1 MPAPPLVSIDDLTV
15 QFRTDRG
22 WSTAV
27 EGVSFDI
34 GDGDC
39 VGVVGESGSGKSVT
53 ALSMLR
59 LHARR
64 TARFASGSV
73 RYDGRDLL
81 RIPESDL
88 RRIRGRDIAMVFQ
101 DPMSSLNPVLTIC
114 DQISESL
121 RLHQDMSRADARRRA
136 VELLDLVRIA
146 DAGRR
151 VDEYPHRLSG
161 GMRQRVMIAI
171 AIACRPRLLI
181 ADEPTTALD
190 VTIQAQILEL
200 LRDLRAELGMAV
212 MLISH
217 DLGVIAEFAKR
228 VIVMYAGRVV
238 EDAPV
243 DVLFRHPLHPY
254 TEGLMASVPAIEG
267 ETARLLFDSRSHP
280 GSRRS
285 GRRLPL
291 RSALRLRR
299 VRSVARRCRTWS
311 RLTAITGF
319 VARRAA
325 GQRARP
331 DGRECSGR
339 GPRSRHGLPHKARR
353 RQAGDATG
361 AAQAFL
367 RYRRRRD
374 ARNSSA
380 NRDRASRPPAASWSD
395 STNPPA
401 ARCGCSAV
409 TSPDRIGAAAWP
421 PCAARLQFVF
431 QDPHA
436 ALNPRMRVGESIA
449 EPLDIAGGRSRRD
462 RHDRVRE
469 LLEMV
474 GLPRDSDERFPHEFS
489 GGQRQRIVIARA
501 LALQPGFIVC
511 DEPVSALD
519 VSMQAQIVNLLM
531 DLQERNSG

>member
-1 MPAPPLVSIDDLTV
+1 MPSAPLVSIDDLTV

-59 LHARR
+59 LHAPR
-64 TARFASGSV
+64 TARLAGGSV

-121 RLHQDMSRADARRRA
+121 RLHQNMSRADARRRA

-217 DLGVIAEFAKR
+217 DLGVIAEFARR

-243 DVLFRHPLHPY
+243 DVLFRRPLHPY

-267 ETARLLFDSRSHP
+267 ETARLYSIP
-280 GSRRS
+280 GRIPDPDEVVAGCRF
-285 GRRLPL
+285 GPRCGYAEPVCRAAMPDLV
-291 RSALRLRR
+291 AVDGDHR
-299 VRSVARRCRTWS
+299 VRCTPRS
-311 RLTAITGF
+311 
-319 VARRAA
+319 RAA
-325 GQRARP
+325 G
-331 DGRECSGR
+331 
-339 GPRSRHGLPHKARR
+339 
-353 RQAGDATG
+353 
-361 AAQAFL
+361 
-367 RYRRRRD
+367 
-374 ARNSSA
+374 
-380 NRDRASRPPAASWSD
+380 
-395 STNPPA
+395 
-401 ARCGCSAV
+401 AV
-409 TSPDRIGAAAWP
+409 
-421 PCAARLQFVF
+421 
-431 QDPHA
+431 
-436 ALNPRMRVGESIA
+436 
-449 EPLDIAGGRSRRD
+449 
-462 RHDRVRE
+462 
-469 LLEMV
+469 
-474 GLPRDSDERFPHEFS
+474 
-489 GGQRQRIVIARA
+489 
-501 LALQPGFIVC
+501 
-511 DEPVSALD
+511 
-519 VSMQAQIVNLLM
+519 
-531 DLQERNSG
+531 

>member
-1 MPAPPLVSIDDLTV
+1 MPPAPLVSIDDLTV

-22 WSTAV
+22 WLTAV

-64 TARFASGSV
+64 TARFAGGSV

-121 RLHQDMSRADARRRA
+121 RLHQNMSRADARRRA

-200 LRDLRAELGMAV
+200 LRDLRARLGMAV

-267 ETARLLFDSRSHP
+267 EMARLYSIPDRIPDPDEAVAGCRFGPRCGYAEPVCRAAMPDLVAVDGDH
-280 GSRRS
+280 
-285 GRRLPL
+285 
-291 RSALRLRR
+291 R
-299 VRSVARRCRTWS
+299 VRCTPRS
-311 RLTAITGF
+311 
-319 VARRAA
+319 RAA
-325 GQRARP
+325 G
-331 DGRECSGR
+331 
-339 GPRSRHGLPHKARR
+339 
-353 RQAGDATG
+353 
-361 AAQAFL
+361 
-367 RYRRRRD
+367 
-374 ARNSSA
+374 
-380 NRDRASRPPAASWSD
+380 
-395 STNPPA
+395 
-401 ARCGCSAV
+401 
-409 TSPDRIGAAAWP
+409 
-421 PCAARLQFVF
+421 
-431 QDPHA
+431 
-436 ALNPRMRVGESIA
+436 
-449 EPLDIAGGRSRRD
+449 
-462 RHDRVRE
+462 
-469 LLEMV
+469 MV
-474 GLPRDSDERFPHEFS
+474 
-489 GGQRQRIVIARA
+489 
-501 LALQPGFIVC
+501 
-511 DEPVSALD
+511 
-519 VSMQAQIVNLLM
+519 
-531 DLQERNSG
+531 